1 MHTDTASGKYILFT
15 FLKSVT
21 SLSSSF
27 PSPESWEGKER
38 EPQRPTPHIQR
49 RTPWL
54 TPANQSERNVG
65 LLKGPRAGQER
76 EGLVRWVSREEK
88 DKEWAGQLKGLESS
102 PTHSPPFPSAPCTSA
117 GGERAGVSL
126 YPLNTRHHARAAANG
141 QVSGHKTLSLCG
153 LLMLSPPGRHLCG
166 QKRGVKLSKNLRP
179 MPQRS

>member
-54 TPANQSERNVG
+54 TPANQSERNMG
-65 LLKGPRAGQER
+65 LLKGPRAGQGR
-76 EGLVRWVSREEK
+76 EGLVRRVSREEK
-88 DKEWAGQLKGLESS
+88 DKERAGQLKGLESS
-102 PTHSPPFPSAPCTSA
+102 PMPSPPSPSAPCHLCW
-117 GGERAGVSL
+117 GGR
-126 YPLNTRHHARAAANG
+126 
-141 QVSGHKTLSLCG
+141 G
-153 LLMLSPPGRHLCG
+153 LPLSPSTPDT
-166 QKRGVKLSKNLRP
+166 
-179 MPQRS
+179 MPEPQPLTVRSLDTKYFRFVVS

>member
-117 GGERAGVSL
+117 GGRRGQESPFIPTPDTMPELQLTVRSLDTKHFRFVVS
-126 YPLNTRHHARAAANG
+126 
-141 QVSGHKTLSLCG
+141 
-153 LLMLSPPGRHLCG
+153 
-166 QKRGVKLSKNLRP
+166 
-179 MPQRS
+179 

>member
-54 TPANQSERNVG
+54 TPANQSERNMG
-65 LLKGPRAGQER
+65 LLKGPRAGQGR
-76 EGLVRWVSREEK
+76 EGGPGK
-88 DKEWAGQLKGLESS
+88 AGLQGRKGQGAGRSAEGVGKQSNALPSFSLCTLPPLLGGQGS
-102 PTHSPPFPSAPCTSA
+102 PFI
-117 GGERAGVSL
+117 
-126 YPLNTRHHARAAANG
+126 PLNTRHYARATAVNG
-141 QVSGHKTLSLCG
+141 QVSGHKILSLCG

-166 QKRGVKLSKNLRP
+166 
-179 MPQRS
+179 